1 MHAPFW
7 NGQVRIEVSGHQQL
21 GPSGLHA
28 DGHDN
33 VLYGGGVFKGDITPH
48 NMTPLPPHHQL
59 EADGVRDVESERL
72 QREVLHLVVEDR
84 DATDVQARRRRCCD
98 AIPAQLPHKNPPRDL
113 RLLEDSKFDIPL

>member
-7 NGQVRIEVSGHQQL
+7 NGQVRIEVSCQQQL
-21 GPSGLHA
+21 GPSGLPSN
-28 DGHDN
+28 GHNN
-33 VLYGGGVFKGDITPH
+33 VLYGGGVVKGNIIPH
-48 NMTPLPPHHQL
+48 NMTPLLAHHQL

-84 DATDVQARRRRCCD
+84 DTTDVQARRRRRCD